1 MSYPRL
7 IHSHN
12 KYIEIVGNKNKSKI
26 KEYYC
31 YKNNDFFNLQNNR
44 LILMSDLHSLADF
57 IIDDLIKKKKIDKN
71 TIVISTGDMSG
82 NNKIGGNGDP
92 YNTYKKILDNSGKFY
107 FVQGNHDAHNDKC
120 YELKNNDDTP
130 CLVNMIMINNPIGK
144 IAGINGIEVDDDN
157 VNHNFHKY
165 SNKEY
170 NERLTKVLELEP
182 DIILSHQP
190 ITNINFDKYNVKYY
204 ICGHYKIEPF
214 IEIKNNI
221 SFINL
226 DNKVLIFE

>member
-1 MSYPRL
+1 
-7 IHSHN
+7 
-12 KYIEIVGNKNKSKI
+12 
-26 KEYYC
+26 
-31 YKNNDFFNLQNNR
+31 
-44 LILMSDLHSLADF
+44 
-57 IIDDLIKKKKIDKN
+57 
-71 TIVISTGDMSG
+71 MSG

-92 YNTYKKILDNSGKFY
+92 YNTYKKILDNSSKFY
-107 FVQGNHDAHNDKC
+107 FVQGNHDAHNYKC
-120 YELKNNDDTP
+120 YELKNNDYTP
-130 CLVNMIMINNPIGK
+130 CLVDMIMINTPIGK
-144 IAGINGIEVDDDN
+144 IAGINGIEVDDNN

-214 IEIKNNI
+214 IDIKNNI

>member
-1 MSYPRL
+1 MSYPNL
-7 IHSHN
+7 VHSHN
-12 KYIEIVGNKNKSKI
+12 KYIETVGNKNKNKI

-31 YKNNDFFNLQNNR
+31 YKNNNFFNLQNNR
-44 LILMSDLHSLADF
+44 LVLMSDLHSLSDF
-57 IIDDLIKKKKIDKN
+57 IIDDLIKKKKIDSN

-92 YNTYKKILDNSGKFY
+92 YTTYKKILDNSSKFY
-107 FVQGNHDAHNDKC
+107 FVQGNHDIHNNKC
-120 YELKNNDDTP
+120 YELKNNDGTT
-130 CLVNMIMINNPIGK
+130 CLVDMIMINTPIGK
-144 IAGINGIEVDDDN
+144 ISGINGIEVDDQN

-190 ITNINFDKYNVKYY
+190 ITNINFEKYNVKYY
-204 ICGHYKIEPF
+204 ICGHYGIEPF